1 MENSLTA
8 DFVGPVVAAAER
20 IVSCA
25 RSGMLFATFD
35 FLLFLVPVFAAYWA
49 LAGRPVARGVML
61 LAASYF
67 FYAAGPKPMSGPL
80 PPPWTFLGLLVASTF
95 VDYVC
100 SLRIEAA
107 RAAFRNTK
115 PWFVVSVVANLGTL
129 CLFKYAGFA
138 SEVAREVSKL
148 VGVRAAIPAVHLM
161 LPIGISFYTF
171 QSLSYTLDVYR
182 GRLRAERD
190 PIRFALFVAFFPQLV
205 AGPIVRA
212 DELLP
217 QLARPPRLARADVDV
232 ALYRIAKGVVK
243 KVVFGDFVAASFTDR
258 VFATPLTFSS
268 LENLLAL
275 CAFTLQ
281 IYADFSGYSDIA
293 IGTARLFGVVLPENF
308 DRPYQ
313 AHDIADF
320 WRRWHMTLS
329 RWLRDYVYYPLGGS
343 RLGTARTALNL
354 AITMLLVGIWHG
366 AGWTFVVYALLHAF
380 AMVFNRLTRTPAGAS
395 RVRLG
400 RVAAAA
406 TAGFIAAALL
416 ELLVL
421 RLGMPVTFGA
431 GGAVVALLVVA
442 LPSPERAPAWRVPH
456 VALTLA
462 FSVFSRLF
470 FRADDLDQARDM
482 ARMLA
487 RPDGLGVRAGL
498 LGNEPLEALL
508 AGMPSLAWLRPAAS
522 FCVLWIMLLGFALH
536 YVPER
541 LLARVAGGLLDRVPA
556 PIVGAGLAAVLGVTL
571 LLLSGPR
578 ANIYFAF

>member
-1 MENSLTA
+1 
-8 DFVGPVVAAAER
+8 
-20 IVSCA
+20 
-25 RSGMLFATFD
+25 MLFATFD
-35 FLLFLVPVFAAYWA
+35 FLLFLVPVFAGYWA
-49 LAGRPVARGVML
+49 LAGRPLARGTLL

-67 FYAAGPKPMSGPL
+67 FYAAGPKPVSGPL
-80 PPPWTFLGLLVASTF
+80 PPPWTFLGLLVASTL

-107 RAAFRNTK
+107 RAAFRSTRF
-115 PWFVVSVVANLGTL
+115 WLVVSVVANLGTL

-138 SEVAREVSKL
+138 SEVARELSGL
-148 VGVRAAIPAVHLM
+148 LGVRAAIPAVHLA

-182 GRLRAERD
+182 GRVRAERD
-190 PIRFALFVAFFPQLV
+190 PVRFALYVAFFPQLV

-217 QLARPPRLARADVDV
+217 QLARPPRLTRADVDV

-243 KVVFGDFVAASFTDR
+243 KTVFGDFVAASFTDR
-258 VFATPLTFSS
+258 VFATPLAWSS

-293 IGTARLFGVVLPENF
+293 IGTARLFGVILPENF
-308 DRPYQ
+308 ERPYQ

-343 RLGTARTALNL
+343 RLGTARTAVNL
-354 AITMLLVGIWHG
+354 AITMLLVGLWHG
-366 AGWTFVVYALLHAF
+366 AGWTFVAYALLHAF
-380 AMVFNRLTRTPAGAS
+380 AMVFNRLMRTREGAS
-395 RVRLG
+395 RWRFGRL
-400 RVAAAA
+400 AAAA
-406 TAGFIAAALL
+406 VSGFSAAALL
-416 ELLVL
+416 DVLVL
-421 RLGMPVTFGA
+421 KLGMAVTFGT
-431 GGAVVALLVVA
+431 GGAAVALLIAA
-442 LPSPERAPAWRVPH
+442 LPSPERATPWRIPH

-462 FSVFSRLF
+462 FSVLSRLF
-470 FRADDLDQARDM
+470 FRADDLGTARDM
-482 ARMLA
+482 ASMLA
-487 RPDGLGVRAGL
+487 HPDGLGVRSGL
-498 LGNEPLEALL
+498 LGNQPLEALL
-508 AGMPSLAWLRPAAS
+508 GGIPSLAWLQPAAKW
-522 FCVLWIMLLGFALH
+522 CVLWIMLLGFALH

-541 LLARVAGGLLDRVPA
+541 FLERVAGGLLDRVPG